1 MTDHVIT
8 PDDLEMSALTG
19 VMTVR
24 VPGHPIAS
32 TQLEGVL
39 RDARR
44 VERDHRAG
52 ELDAEAA
59 LAELRDMAPVVDQA
73 RGDGPTQ
80 AGAVD
85 ALLRAIGRRI
95 GGKVADDPLADFAGG
110 DAEAGRRVIL

>member
-1 MTDHVIT
+1 MTDHVIR
-8 PDDLEMSALTG
+8 PDDLEMVAQTSVAAID
-19 VMTVR
+19 
-24 VPGHPIAS
+24 VPGCPIAS

-52 ELDAEAA
+52 ELDAEGA

-80 AGAVD
+80 AGAVE
-85 ALLRAIGRRI
+85 AVLRAIGRRI
-95 GGKVADDPLADFAGG
+95 SGKVADDPLADFAAG
-110 DAEAGRRVIL
+110 DEKAGRRVIL

>member
-1 MTDHVIT
+1 MTDHVIR
-8 PDDLEMSALTG
+8 PDDLDMMAQTG
-19 VMTVR
+19 VTEIR
-24 VPGHPIAS
+24 VPGHPIAT
-32 TQLEGVL
+32 TQLAGVL

-44 VERDHRAG
+44 VEREHRAG
-52 ELDAEAA
+52 ALDAEAA

-85 ALLRAIGRRI
+85 AVLRAIGRRI
-95 GGKVADDPLADFAGG
+95 GGKVADDPLADFAAG